1 MGFDIK
7 KIYVHKNRNI
17 KKGRNGKLYR
27 ALYRALYRVLYRILY
42 RTLYRASVGCKYP
55 SVHLTID
62 PETNKPYKN

>member
-17 KKGRNGKLYR
+17 KKGRNEK
-27 ALYRALYRVLYRILY
+27 LYRALYRVLCRILY